1 MSFQAQKWAD
11 DQVTGKQLNKHVL
24 EKLANY
30 ADENHSCFPSYDHLA
45 KKCECNVRTIMRTI
59 KSLEYSGF
67 IKIEPRFTKDGR
79 QTSNRFILNVRG
91 DKYDTHRVTDT
102 TPDPIRTIIKDNIN
116 KRGDKKDT
124 PYSSEFEEWWNVYP
138 NNAGSKTKAFESWV
152 KATDL
157 FIDKNE
163 LFLITCRF
171 KQSQVGK
178 EQKYIPH
185 PTTWLNQKRWE
196 TVQEIRKKQVTKNQ
210 LAG

>member
-1 MSFQAQKWAD
+1 MSFQAMAWAANQTTKNSVQK
-11 DQVTGKQLNKHVL
+11 LVL
-24 EKLANY
+24 LMLANY
-30 ADENHSCFPSYDHLA
+30 ADENNSCFPSYQHLA
-45 KKCECNVRTIMRTI
+45 DVCSCTKKTAVRACQE
-59 KSLEYSGF
+59 LEKEG
-67 IKIEPRFTKDGR
+67 IIETQKRFDNKGK
-79 QTSNRFILNVRG
+79 QTSNRFIIRG
-91 DKYDTHRVTDT
+91 VKKDPVGGTKT
-102 TPDPIRTIIKDNIN
+102 TPNTIRSILKDNIN
-116 KRGDKKDT
+116 KRGDKNNT
-124 PYSSEFEEWWNVYP
+124 PYSSEFLEWWNVYP
-138 NNAGSKTKAFESWV
+138 NNSGSKTKAFESWT

-171 KQSQVGK
+171 KQSQVNK